1 MNQIENLQEKT
12 FVSSLL
18 FESVGKASAMIDTF
32 SNWLLGG
39 FAAAI
44 TFLISNFSTISS
56 KVPSHYLQCA
66 IYLFLV
72 VLILGIVQKYLAT
85 IVMSASA
92 GAAVGRE
99 LGNKYAEN
107 GIELDTEVVFSESEN
122 AILPPMRYF
131 VRNSFKKASA
141 GNITAA
147 ARSFTIIA
155 QVQGLLTLS
164 QAAIIFYT
172 VILIANNLVF

>member
-1 MNQIENLQEKT
+1 MSEIENLQEKA

-18 FESVGKASAMIDTF
+18 FESIGKASETIDTF

-44 TFLISNFSTISS
+44 TLLISDFSTISS
-56 KVPSHYLQCA
+56 KVPDHHLKST
-66 IYLFLV
+66 IYLFLA

-99 LGNKYAEN
+99 LGNKFAEN
-107 GIELDTEVVFSESEN
+107 GIELDVDVIFSESAK

-131 VRNSFKKASA
+131 VRNSFAKASA
-141 GNITAA
+141 GDITAA
-147 ARSFTIIA
+147 ARSFSVIA
-155 QVQGLLTLS
+155 QVQGFLALL
-164 QAAIIFYT
+164 QVAVIFYT
-172 VILIANNLVF
+172 VILISRNITF

>member
-1 MNQIENLQEKT
+1 MSQIENLQEKA

-39 FAAAI
+39 FAASIA
-44 TFLISNFSTISS
+44 FLIGNFSTISG
-56 KVPSHYLQCA
+56 KVPNSSLKCI
-66 IYLFLV
+66 IYLFLAVLV
-72 VLILGIVQKYLAT
+72 VGVIQKYLAT

-99 LGNKYAEN
+99 LGTKYAEN
-107 GIELDTEVVFSESEN
+107 GVELDVDVVFAESAS
-122 AILPPMRYF
+122 AILPPIRYF

-155 QVQGLLTLS
+155 QVQGLLTLL
-164 QAAIIFYT
+164 QAAIIFYA
-172 VILIANNLVF
+172 VALIANHLAF